1 MIKYFENLKLKSYFY
16 TMCVWSRKFLLLL
29 GCVLSTGSILFGQSM
44 DTPFGKNRIQYH
56 DNFKYW
62 DKYESDNFI
71 TYWYGRNRYL
81 GQSVMQIA
89 EMDHDEIRKII
100 EHRINDKIEII
111 VYTDLHDLKQ
121 SNIGLED
128 AFHNKSGETK
138 IAGNKIFVYFD
149 GNHQNLRRS
158 IREGIASVYLGAL
171 MLGTNFQEL
180 LQSSVLDD
188 LPVWYSKGIIS
199 YAGDYWNIYIEDEL
213 REIFSS
219 HPKLKNWKKL
229 SEKMPRLAGHSFWNF
244 VSQQYGKSTISNIIY
259 LSKISRD
266 VKGSFEFVLNKP
278 YGVLIKEWRQYYEA
292 LYDSETNRFDPF
304 DEKDQLK
311 VKNRKKLNITHLY
324 AHPDNTH
331 LAYVVN
337 NLGKVRIYIKDLKK
351 GTDKKLWQK
360 GYKNAFQQT
369 DLQYPVFSW
378 HPEKP
383 EITFAFVDGKY
394 IVIQKNN
401 LENNSKMTQKLPLVF
416 QRVYS
421 VSYLDDRYYI
431 LSAAIEGVT
440 DLFLYDTKNRE
451 FLNIT
456 SDYYD
461 DLDAIYTKYKGEK
474 GILFVS
480 NRTDDHILP
489 VRLDTLLP
497 TNNFDVFF
505 YPLEG
510 PKDEFGLRD
519 APKALERLTFTVGE
533 SERSPKM
540 MEDGKSFV
548 YLSGQ
553 SGIVNSYIKN
563 SETTEPV
570 AVTNFSR
577 NMITHDLSSGQ
588 KNYFYTLFDG
598 GKHKVYRNTLD
609 AGFIAK
615 NQYITEQKKYSNEQ
629 LQQYYQQQGVEV
641 KTKGNYIFQSKY
653 KEKEDVKEIREV
665 DKRPVLSKAAESG
678 IPDISERPSVP
689 FNNTLVT
696 AAGLVFRFHNVT
708 AKMDNSV
715 LFEGLELFGGQ
726 NPQVNQI
733 PMGFLAKASVSDL
746 FEDYKL
752 EGGIRVPTTFNGNE
766 FFLTFDNNKRRLDRR
781 VAIYRRLLTESQ
793 GVQIRGVD
801 TLKSGKEQIAGFY
814 QLKYPLSV
822 HSSVRAISS
831 LRFDRNFQKAQ
842 SESTFNSPLE
852 REKRIGLR
860 LEYVFDNTFNFGL
873 NILHGSRLKV
883 YTEAM
888 HQFELDFIDGFN
900 VNLNKG
906 FTGIV
911 GADVRHYI
919 PFLKY
924 GVLALRGATAVSY
937 GSRPNLYYLGGAN
950 NQLFNSF
957 EQSTAT
963 ADRNFAFQTN
973 ANHMRGFKT
982 NIRNGT
988 SFALINSE
996 IRLPFM
1002 QYILGKGNGSGFI
1015 RNLQLVGFSDLGVAW
1030 YGLSPYSSENPINR
1044 ERIETSQIVLDVKY
1058 YRDPLIA
1065 SMGYGLRT
1073 SLFGYFIRVDYAY
1086 GVETRIIQKPRLH
1099 LSLGLDF

>member
-1 MIKYFENLKLKSYFY
+1 
-16 TMCVWSRKFLLLL
+16 
-29 GCVLSTGSILFGQSM
+29 M
-44 DTPFGKNRIQYH
+44 DTPFGKNRIQFH

-128 AFHNKSGETK
+128 AFHNKLGETK

-149 GNHQNLRRS
+149 GNHQNLRRT
-158 IREGIASVYLGAL
+158 IREGIASVYLGAI
-171 MLGTNFQEL
+171 MLGSNFQEL

-199 YAGDYWNIYIEDEL
+199 FAGDYWNIHVEDEL
-213 REIFSS
+213 RDVFRNR
-219 HPKLKNWKKL
+219 PKLKNWRKF
-229 SEKMPRLAGHSFWNF
+229 SEKYPRLAGHSFWNF
-244 VSQQYGKSTISNIIY
+244 ISQQYGKSTISNIIY

-278 YGVLIKEWRQYYEA
+278 YAALVRDWKEYYES
-292 LYDSETNRFDPF
+292 LFDSEINRFETFNDN
-304 DEKDQLK
+304 ERLN
-311 VKNRKKLNITHLY
+311 VKNRKKQNIPLVL
-324 AHPDNTH
+324 ANPANSH

-337 NLGKVRIYIKDLKK
+337 NLGKVRIYIKDLNK
-351 GTDKKLWQK
+351 GVDKKLWQK

-369 DLQYPVFSW
+369 DLQYPVMSW
-378 HPEKP
+378 HPAKH
-383 EITFAFVDGKY
+383 EITISYVEGKY
-394 IVIQKNN
+394 HVIQKHN
-401 LENNSKMTQKLPLVF
+401 LETNTKMTQKLPLVF
-416 QRVYS
+416 QRIYS
-421 VSYLDDRYYI
+421 ISYLDDRYYI
-431 LSAAIEGVT
+431 LSAAIEGIS

-456 SDYYD
+456 SDYHD
-461 DLDAIYTKYKGEK
+461 DLDAVYTTFKGEK

-480 NRTDDHILP
+480 NRSEDHILP
-489 VRLDTLLP
+489 ARLDTMLP
-497 TNNFDVFF
+497 TGNFDIFF
-505 YPLEG
+505 YPLPG
-510 PKDEFGLRD
+510 PKDKFGLRD
-519 APKALERLTFTVGE
+519 APKTLERLTFTVGE
-533 SERSPKM
+533 SERSPKLL
-540 MEDGKSFV
+540 EDGKTFI

-553 SGIVNSYIKN
+553 SGIINSYLN
-563 SETTEPV
+563 QNETSEPIP
-570 AVTNFSR
+570 VTNFSS
-577 NMITHDLSSGQ
+577 NIIAHDISGG
-588 KNYFYTLFDG
+588 KNNYYYTLFVN
-598 GKHKVYRNTLD
+598 GKFNVYQKTLN
-609 AGFIAK
+609 AGILAK
-615 NQYITEQKKYSNEQ
+615 NQFITEQKKYSNEQ
-629 LQQYYQQQGVEV
+629 LQQYYQQQGLEI
-641 KTKGNYIFQSKY
+641 KTKGNYSFQSKF
-653 KEKEDVKEIREV
+653 KEQENVKEIREI
-665 DKRPVLSKAAESG
+665 DKKPVLSKAAESG
-678 IPDISERPSVP
+678 IPDISEKSSVP
-689 FNNTLVT
+689 FSNTLVT

-766 FFLTFDNNKRRLDRR
+766 FFLTFDNNKRRLDKRI
-781 VAIYRRLLTESQ
+781 AIYRRLLTESQ
-793 GVQIRGVD
+793 GVQTRGVD

-831 LRFDRNFQKAQ
+831 LRFDRNFQKSQ

-860 LEYVFDNTFNFGL
+860 LEYVFDNTLNFGL
-873 NILHGSRLKV
+873 NILHGSRLKI

-906 FTGIV
+906 FTGIL
-911 GADVRHYI
+911 GADVRHYV

-937 GSRPNLYYLGGAN
+937 GNRPNLYYLGGAN

-957 EQSTAT
+957 EQSTTT

-988 SFALINSE
+988 SFALINTE

-1015 RNLQLVGFSDLGVAW
+1015 RNLQIVGFTDLGVAW

-1065 SMGYGLRT
+1065 GFGYGVRT
-1073 SLFGYFIRVDYAY
+1073 SILGYFIRVDYAY
-1086 GVETRIIQKPRLH
+1086 GIETRIIQKPRIH